1 MESAAS
7 TYIYAMSFFKKEVH
21 NYALY
26 GFLFGCCF
34 PVIATLIQLSAT
46 GRPFTLDGVIATQRS
61 SVLLWIIDT
70 APLFLGLF
78 AAVGGHYLDK
88 VKEHNVRL
96 RSDIQEIEK
105 LRDASEAANRA
116 KSDFL
121 ANMSHEIRTPMNG
134 IIGLTFLASRT
145 DLTPQQQD
153 YIGKI
158 DRSAQSLLRILND
171 LLDFSK
177 IEAGKLEIETLV
189 YSTQEMVESIVDIVN
204 GRLSKKRD
212 VEFIIERSHE
222 LPAELMGDELR
233 IKQVLINLLD
243 NAVKFTEKGEVVLSI
258 ESEMRGE
265 DRCALTFRVKDQ
277 GIGLT
282 KAQIQTLFQ
291 PFVQADISHTRT
303 YGGTGLGLAICDRL
317 VRKMG
322 GVLQVESEP
331 GAGSTFHFTLEQGL
345 RVAYDPKALRLPF
358 KERVRALLVDDS
370 PMARTVQGDM
380 LRDMGFEVV
389 AVDSGDL
396 ALNAVRTSMTE
407 GRPFSLIIMDWRMP
421 GLNGL
426 EAARILKEEFL
437 SDSPMVLMVTA
448 FGLEEVRSAATEGR
462 IEGYLIKPVDPSL
475 LFDTLNAIF
484 KFDLEGV
491 RKTTRER
498 MDMDRVRAMLG
509 GKELLLAEDN
519 EINRQVAA
527 ELLQDAGI
535 RLDHAAN
542 GEEAV
547 RMFAAK
553 HYDGVLM
560 DIQMPVLDGLSAA
573 RQIRQLPG
581 GNEIPVM
588 AMTAHAMKG
597 EREKSLAAGMNDHII
612 KPIDPVKLYQ
622 TLLQWLCG
630 ASEGDI
636 HAAMTTEPV
645 NGSEH
650 VKIQIP
656 GLDVQAGL
664 ARVRNDLVAY
674 HGLLNL
680 FIKEWGAVPD
690 ELSAMV
696 GAEEHEALHR
706 RVHTLAGSAGN
717 LGADELLG
725 SARKVEQLLANGT
738 PVDAA
743 ELVQSIAPMELHL
756 RDLLGHME
764 QYLAGATTEPSS
776 AATMPMGKESFRA
789 AVTDVIILLT
799 DHDSSSVALLGD
811 LVGSTDDAGTKQILE
826 HAHQQAM
833 DWEFTQAI
841 NTMKE
846 LQL

>member
-1 MESAAS
+1 MA
-7 TYIYAMSFFKKEVH
+7 FFRKEIH

-26 GFLFGCCF
+26 GFLFGCLF
-34 PVIATLIQLSAT
+34 PIAATLIQCSAT
-46 GRPFTLDGVIATQRS
+46 GQPFTWDGIRAAQRS

-70 APLFLGLF
+70 APLFLGIF
-78 AAVGGHYLDK
+78 AAIGGHYLDK
-88 VKEHNVRL
+88 VKERNERL
-96 RSDIQEIEK
+96 RSDIHEIEK

-134 IIGLTFLASRT
+134 IIGLTYLASRT
-145 DLTPQQQD
+145 DLSPQQQD
-153 YIGKI
+153 YISKI

-177 IEAGKLEIETLV
+177 IEAGKLEIETVV
-189 YSTQEMVESIVDIVN
+189 YSTQVMVESIVDIVN

-222 LPAELMGDELR
+222 LPAELVGDELR
-233 IKQVLINLLD
+233 IKQVLTNLLD
-243 NAVKFTEKGEVVLSI
+243 NAVKFTEKGEVILSI
-258 ESEMRGE
+258 DSEMRGE
-265 DRCALTFRVKDQ
+265 DRCALTFSVKDQ

-282 KAQIQTLFQ
+282 KAQLHDLFE

-322 GVLQVESEP
+322 GILQVESEP
-331 GAGSTFHFTLEQGL
+331 GAGSTFQFTIEQGL
-345 RVAYDPKALRLPF
+345 RVAHDPKALRLPF

-370 PMARTVQGDM
+370 PMARTVQGGM
-380 LRDMGFEVV
+380 LRDMGFDVI

-396 ALNAVRTSMTE
+396 ALKAVRSSVTE

-437 SDSPMVLMVTA
+437 SDTPMVLMVTA
-448 FGLEEVRSAATEGR
+448 FGMEEVRSAAVEGR
-462 IEGYLIKPVDPSL
+462 IEGYLTKPLDPSL

-491 RKTTRER
+491 RSATRER

-519 EINRQVAA
+519 EINRQVAT

-535 RLDHAAN
+535 RLDHAVN

-553 HYDGVLM
+553 RYDGVLM
-560 DIQMPVLDGLSAA
+560 DIQMPLLDGLSAA
-573 RQIRQLPG
+573 RQIRELPG
-581 GNEIPVM
+581 GKDVPVM

-597 EREKSLAAGMNDHII
+597 EREKSLEAGMNDHII

-622 TLLQWLCG
+622 CLLHWLCG
-630 ASEGDI
+630 TSEIDI
-636 HAAMTTEPV
+636 RSAMTNGTDDQPV
-645 NGSEH
+645 PADM
-650 VKIQIP
+650 QIP

-664 ARVRNDLVAY
+664 GRVLNNRETY
-674 HGLLNL
+674 RGLLHL
-680 FIKEWGAVPD
+680 FLKEWGTVPD
-690 ELSAMV
+690 ELQAIV
-696 GAEEHEALHR
+696 QAGDYEVLR
-706 RVHTLAGSAGN
+706 RKVHTLAGSAGN

-725 SARKVEQLLANGT
+725 SARNVEQLVANG
-738 PVDAA
+738 PPADAA
-743 ELVQSIAPMELHL
+743 ELVRSMAPMEIHL
-756 RDLLGHME
+756 RTLLKE
-764 QYLAGATTEPSS
+764 LDQYLAAVKPEPS
-776 AATMPMGKESFRA
+776 APAVQPTGNATFRA
-789 AVTDVIILLT
+789 AVTDVMLLLS
-799 DHDSSSVALLGD
+799 DHDSSSVPLLGN
-811 LVGSTDDAGTKQILE
+811 LAGSTNDEETKRILE
-826 HAHQQAM
+826 RAHQQAM
-833 DWEFTQAI
+833 DWEFAQAI

-846 LQL
+846 LQV